1 MLKLMVQGA
10 VGVKEMSLDCANGTS
25 KLVGDGF
32 QGQVLFVPQDKHA
45 ALAGRQGGECGA
57 QLPVKLIALKSCG
70 G

>member
-32 QGQVLFVPQDKHA
+32 QGQVLFVAQDKHA
-45 ALAGRQGGECGA
+45 ALARGQSWDCGV
-57 QLPVKLIALKSCG
+57 QLPMKLIAFK
-70 G
+70 